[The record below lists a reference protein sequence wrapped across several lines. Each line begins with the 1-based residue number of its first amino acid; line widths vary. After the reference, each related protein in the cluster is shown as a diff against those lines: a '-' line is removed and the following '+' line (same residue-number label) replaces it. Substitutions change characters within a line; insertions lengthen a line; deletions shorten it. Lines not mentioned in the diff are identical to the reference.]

1 MFDFFFADRMRSITT
16 STGEYG
22 LTLTAGTG
30 PWAPITYAAVGDKRI
45 FYTIVHENG
54 TEWEVG
60 YASMNS
66 GNVMSGRVALAS
78 SNAGAVV
85 DFSAGEKEVFVTF
98 PASVAAAANSVCIG
112 KGRAGPGEVSSV
124 VTSNAVAT
132 ALYISNFLGSGLPTV
147 PDDGLIEI
155 TVCARKPDNSQL
167 KTWKITVCAEP
178 GSSVYSGKT
187 VTVVTDKGAPSW
199 TVDVDSSGTLQVTG
213 AAATTV
219 NWAAFAR
226 LDGYFV

>member
-30 PWAPITYAAVGDKRI
+30 PWVPITYAAVGDKRF

-60 YASMNS
+60 YASMDS
-66 GNVMSGRVALAS
+66 GNLMLGRVVQAS
-78 SNAGAVV
+78 SAGGGVV
-85 DFSAGEKEVFVTF
+85 DFSAGQKEVFVTF

-112 KGRAGPGEVSSV
+112 KGRVGPGEVSSV
-124 VTSNAVAT
+124 VTSGAT
-132 ALYISNFLGSGLPTV
+132 VTNLYLFDFIGSGLPTI
-147 PDDGLIEI
+147 PDYGLVEI

-178 GSSVYSGKT
+178 GSSTYSGKT

-199 TVDVDSSGTLQVTG
+199 GVDIDSYGVLKVTG

-226 LDGYFV
+226 IDGYFV